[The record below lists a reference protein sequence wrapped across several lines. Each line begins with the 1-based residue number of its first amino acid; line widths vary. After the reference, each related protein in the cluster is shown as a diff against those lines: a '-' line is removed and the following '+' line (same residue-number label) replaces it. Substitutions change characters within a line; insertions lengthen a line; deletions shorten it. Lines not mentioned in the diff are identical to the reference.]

1 MGETRARRSFG
12 TLRALLLALT
22 AIAGVMLCFTVMH
35 GLHPE
40 QSTSAV
46 SVSATSPVG
55 TIHAQAPHGD
65 ALPTGN
71 TACEAPC
78 GSGHLMTATQ
88 CAVALLAPVL
98 LIWVTRSST
107 AWAPFPRWMQCLV
120 QRTRSATS
128 PRPPSLLFLSISR
141 T

>member
-46 SVSATSPVG
+46 SVSNFRSSAIKTR
-55 TIHAQAPHGD
+55 
-65 ALPTGN
+65 
-71 TACEAPC
+71 TAC
-78 GSGHLMTATQ
+78 
-88 CAVALLAPVL
+88 
-98 LIWVTRSST
+98 ST
-107 AWAPFPRWMQCLV
+107 ISVPMP
-120 QRTRSATS
+120 S
-128 PRPPSLLFLSISR
+128 PGKMAIFMMRCSQ
-141 T
+141 